1 MGGVW
6 LALDT
11 ATEIASVAAGR
22 PPVAQSGAHM
32 QGARRHAAEIIR
44 VVDFALRR
52 LSIRPA
58 DLEGLVV
65 GDGPGSFTGLRIGWA
80 AAKGL
85 AHEAGLELRAIPSLM
100 AAAAGAAL
108 KLGAEPVAACFD
120 ALRGQI
126 YGALYVFHP
135 DRVETLVAPAVL
147 TMAELARVAPVRPR
161 VVVGD
166 GAVRYA
172 EEVIRWIGT
181 APVPL
186 ESLPPAATLL
196 LALVDREGT
205 GRAADEG
212 EILNLGVAPAHRRQ
226 GIGRALVQRVL
237 QELAGLGVRTV
248 YLEVRASNASARQ
261 LYESLGFGEV
271 ARRARYYRRP
281 VEDAVVLRA
290 AIAAEGGPAKI

>member
-6 LALDT
+6 LAIDT
-11 ATEIASVAAGR
+11 ATEIVSVAVGR
-22 PPVAQSGAHM
+22 PPVTQSGAQV
-32 QGARRHAAEIIR
+32 QGARRHAAEVIR
-44 VVDFALRR
+44 LVDFALSR
-52 LSIRPA
+52 LSIRPG

-120 ALRGQI
+120 ALRGDV

-135 DRVETLVAPAVL
+135 DRVETLVAPTVL
-147 TMAELARVAPVRPR
+147 TVAELARVAPMRPR

-166 GAVRYA
+166 GAVRYTDD
-172 EEVIRWIGT
+172 VVRWIGT

-186 ESLPPAATLL
+186 DSLPPAATLL
-196 LALVDREGT
+196 LALVERAGT
-205 GRAADEG
+205 GRVIDD
-212 EILNLGVAPAHRRQ
+212 PATAEPVY
-226 GIGRALVQRVL
+226 GRPAEAQARWEARHGRPLPDSPRT
-237 QELAGLGVRTV
+237 AG
-248 YLEVRASNASARQ
+248 
-261 LYESLGFGEV
+261 
-271 ARRARYYRRP
+271 
-281 VEDAVVLRA
+281 
-290 AIAAEGGPAKI
+290 